1 MASTSAIL
9 GENSLTMSGGECW
22 ERKVEISLMQNEL
35 NRTIVTNVEVADMA
49 AEDVVVAASE
59 EADEVVAVDVVDEE
73 VGVITRPTLPTTE
86 T

>member
-1 MASTSAIL
+1 
-9 GENSLTMSGGECW
+9 
-22 ERKVEISLMQNEL
+22 MQNKL
-35 NRTIVTNVEVADMA
+35 NRTIVTNVEATDMMA

-59 EADEVVAVDVVDEE
+59 EADEVVAVDVVEEE